1 MWWPGAAYAGLPMTD
16 DDGRAVGDR
25 CCGSSLC
32 VVLPVTVARRYKHER
47 GELPNSKRRGLSFA
61 WSVRRLCCARVFGRV
76 RSFVMVRLCL
86 SSRFVCVVGTP
97 NGQMAFS
104 LNTCTSMAVSGHSKL
119 LHPASMAIGL
129 WQADGE
135 ELCSRN
141 VPVGQGVSIQ
151 YCPGGAAH

>member
-1 MWWPGAAYAGLPMTD
+1 MNEENCQTRNAGASVL
-16 DDGRAVGDR
+16 R
-25 CCGSSLC
+25 SL
-32 VVLPVTVARRYKHER
+32 
-47 GELPNSKRRGLSFA
+47 
-61 WSVRRLCCARVFGRV
+61 SVCLCCARVFGRV

-135 ELCSRN
+135 
-141 VPVGQGVSIQ
+141 
-151 YCPGGAAH
+151 